1 METSTSL
8 AHRIR
13 EVLLNGKWIA
23 NTNFRDQIVGI
34 NWELAV
40 KKVNNLNSIAMLT
53 FHINYYVEG
62 VLQVL
67 QGGELTIKDQ
77 YSFDVPGIS
86 SDMEW
91 QSMVETFLLNA
102 ENLAKEVENLD
113 EKILISTFVHE
124 KYGTYLRNLEAVIE
138 HSYYHLG
145 QVSLIK
151 KMLLA
156 GSFQ

>member
-1 METSTSL
+1 METSLSL
-8 AHRIR
+8 AIRIR

-23 NTNFRDQIVGI
+23 NTNFKEHIVGLT
-34 NWELAV
+34 WELAI

-62 VLQVL
+62 VLHVL
-67 QGGELTIKDQ
+67 QGGDLTIKDQ
-77 YSFDVPGIS
+77 YSFDIPKIAS
-86 SDMEW
+86 EADW
-91 QSMVETFLLNA
+91 QNMIDVFLRNA

-113 EKILISTFVHE
+113 EKVLISTFVQE
-124 KYGTYLRNLEAVIE
+124 KYGTYIRNIEAVIE

-151 KMLLA
+151 KMVLLD
-156 GSFQ
+156 SFQ